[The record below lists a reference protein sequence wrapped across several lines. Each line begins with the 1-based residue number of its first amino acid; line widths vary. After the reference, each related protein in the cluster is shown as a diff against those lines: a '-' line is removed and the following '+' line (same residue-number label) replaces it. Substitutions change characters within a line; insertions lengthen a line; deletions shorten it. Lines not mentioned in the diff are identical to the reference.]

1 MHNKIKA
8 LLFTVLIIVGSAVF
22 ITACLWYPMFIL
34 RALIFA
40 CGAWGTYLVY
50 TSLVTYF
57 EHKDKQK

>member
-22 ITACLWYPMFIL
+22 LTACVWYPTFML
-34 RALIFA
+34 NALVIGGGVWA
-40 CGAWGTYLVY
+40 TYMLY